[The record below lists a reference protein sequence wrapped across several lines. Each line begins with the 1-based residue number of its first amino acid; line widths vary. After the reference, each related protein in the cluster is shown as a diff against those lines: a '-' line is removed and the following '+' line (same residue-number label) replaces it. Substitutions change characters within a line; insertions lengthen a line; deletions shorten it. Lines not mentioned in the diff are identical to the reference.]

1 MIIRHRIYLFRIILF
16 VCVASPAYGVISR
29 FYQEYSL
36 VFLIFCVF
44 SVFVFLCLYYVYGVF
59 CSLNGEELYYKG
71 RLYRSGEIINKDVF
85 DNKIVIRFNN
95 GVDFVA
101 EKM

>member
-1 MIIRHRIYLFRIILF
+1 M
-16 VCVASPAYGVISR
+16 
-29 FYQEYSL
+29 
-36 VFLIFCVF
+36 
-44 SVFVFLCLYYVYGVF
+44 YGVF

-71 RLYRSGEIINKDVF
+71 ERYYSGEILNKDVF

-101 EKM
+101 EKNVIGVVGFDALLKFVKS